1 MEYVKTKI
9 PGVTILQPRIIT
21 DARGYFMETFRHS
34 EFTEKIGIIDF
45 VQDNES
51 ASTYGVVRGL
61 HFQDIPHSQSKLV
74 RCVSGKVLDVA
85 VDLRSDSPTF
95 GQHVAVT
102 LDSILGTQLFIPRG
116 FAHGYSVLSDQAVFQ
131 YKCDAYYHPES
142 EGGIDPFD
150 PALGIDWGIDPA
162 HAIVSEKD
170 SSRPRLADIIGSI
183 DFSGNL
189 YDRI

>member
-1 MEYVKTKI
+1 MKFIKTKI

-34 EFTEKIGIIDF
+34 EFAKEIGIINF

-61 HFQDIPHSQSKLV
+61 HFQHMPHSQSKLV

-85 VDLRSDSPTF
+85 VDLRRDSPSF

-102 LDSILGTQLFIPRG
+102 LDSSLGTQLFIPRG
-116 FAHGYSVLSDQAVFQ
+116 FAHGYSVLSDHAVFQ

-150 PALGIDWGIDPA
+150 PVLGIDWGIDSA
-162 HAIVSEKD
+162 EAIVSDKD
-170 SSRPRLADIIGSI
+170 SARPRLADIIDSI

-189 YDRI
+189 YDTV

>member
-1 MEYVKTKI
+1 MEYIKTKI

-21 DARGYFMETFRHS
+21 DTRGYFMETFRHS
-34 EFTEKIGIIDF
+34 EFTENIGTINF

-61 HFQDIPHSQSKLV
+61 HFQKTPHCQSKLV

-85 VDLRSDSPTF
+85 VDLRRDSPTF

-102 LDSILGTQLFIPRG
+102 LDSTLGTQIFIPRG
-116 FAHGYSVLSDQAVFQ
+116 FAHGYSVLSGHAVFQ
-131 YKCDAYYHPES
+131 YKCDAYYNPES

-150 PALGIDWGIDPA
+150 PALGIDWGIDSTD
-162 HAIVSEKD
+162 AIVSDKD
-170 SSRPRLADIIGSI
+170 YARPRLADIIDSI

-189 YDRI
+189 YDRK